1 MDQEPNW
8 TKQISSEQVCTF
20 FYAFFII
27 YVVLGVLG
35 LTSGLW
41 SIFVNKM
48 PSSIMLPLLIQ
59 LIIQSSILF
68 VSALFH
74 YLVCQR
80 ALLSKE

>member
-1 MDQEPNW
+1 MDKEPSW

-27 YVVLGVLG
+27 YLVLGILG

-41 SIFVNKM
+41 SIFVNKV
-48 PSSIMLPLLIQ
+48 PSNIILPFVIQ
-59 LIIQSSILF
+59 ITIQSSILF

-74 YLVCQR
+74 YLICQR